1 MNRELHHD
9 RLSLPSVPALKR
21 KDGHDLEVW
30 HNPPENGAPVCVVLH
45 IETPEDPWFGV
56 DLLPTEARALA
67 ALLINA
73 ADHQERR
80 ERESAQ

>member
-1 MNRELHHD
+1 MTRDLHHD
-9 RLSLPSVPALKR
+9 RLSLPPLPALKR
-21 KDGHDLEVW
+21 RDGNDVEVW
-30 HNPPENGAPVCVVLH
+30 HNPPEEGQPAHISLH
-45 IETPEDPWFGV
+45 IETRDDPWFYV

-80 ERESAQ
+80 ERGVKP

>member
-1 MNRELHHD
+1 MSRELHHD
-9 RLSLPSVPALKR
+9 RLSLPSVPALQR
-21 KDGHDLEVW
+21 KDGNDFEIW
-30 HNPPENGAPVCVVLH
+30 HNPPEKGAPVSVVLSL
-45 IETPEDPWFGV
+45 ETPDTPWHTI

-80 ERESAQ
+80 EREAV

>member
-1 MNRELHHD
+1 MRTDLHHD
-9 RLSLPSVPALKR
+9 RMSLPPVAALKR
-21 KDGHDLEVW
+21 KDGNDLEVW
-30 HNPPENGAPVCVVLH
+30 HNPPDDGAPACVVLCV
-45 IETPEDPWFGV
+45 ETANDPWQSV

-80 ERESAQ
+80 EREARS